1 MARHTMLVYSWD
13 ESADYHSVQ
22 PQPRKLKMRAITSAI
37 VLLSLA
43 LGEVAQA
50 AGLTPRRASDV
61 VTVQVLSNFPQPCP
75 TGGLQFNR
83 RVQPPTVVNLTIPA
97 DKVWVVTSIDWEVQ
111 GAVTSQMRTAFFS
124 VATATGVNG
133 PAGQSTA
140 LADGNGHV
148 GASVV
153 FPTGIVV
160 RSDQLLCFGMKS
172 LESSEFSAVAH
183 GFLAPDK

>member
-1 MARHTMLVYSWD
+1 
-13 ESADYHSVQ
+13 
-22 PQPRKLKMRAITSAI
+22 MRAITSAI
-37 VLLSLA
+37 VLLLLA

-61 VTVQVLSNFPQPCP
+61 VTVQVISNFPKPCP
-75 TGGLQFNR
+75 AGGGLQFDR
-83 RVQPPTVVNLTIPA
+83 RVQPPTVVEFTIPV
-97 DKVWVVTSIDWEVQ
+97 DKVWVVTSIDWAVQ
-111 GAVTSQMRTAFFS
+111 GAVTAQMRTALFS
-124 VATATGVNG
+124 VATATGFNG

-160 RSDQLLCFGMKS
+160 RSDQLLCLNMQS
-172 LESSEFSAVAH
+172 LESSEFFSAVAH